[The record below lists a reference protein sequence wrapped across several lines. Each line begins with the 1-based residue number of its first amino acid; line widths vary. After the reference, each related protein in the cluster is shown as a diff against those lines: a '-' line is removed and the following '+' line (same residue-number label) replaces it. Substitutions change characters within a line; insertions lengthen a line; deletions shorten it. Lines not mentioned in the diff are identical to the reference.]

1 MHQLQW
7 REFSL
12 PVQAT
17 LHSLS
22 LNKPINYHSNEEK
35 KTVLHTLL
43 FSVVC
48 IHVNVPYGKR
58 LKTTLIDI
66 FS

>member
-35 KTVLHTLL
+35 KN
-43 FSVVC
+43 C
-48 IHVNVPYGKR
+48 IIYTYIFCRIHADVPYGKR